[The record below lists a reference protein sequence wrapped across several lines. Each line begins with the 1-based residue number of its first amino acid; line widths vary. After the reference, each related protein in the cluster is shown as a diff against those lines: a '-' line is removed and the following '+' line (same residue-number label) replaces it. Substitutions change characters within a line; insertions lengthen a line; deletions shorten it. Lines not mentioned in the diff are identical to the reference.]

1 MRTEKEGTMKFKP
14 NWLQPGTIV
23 DASDR
28 KYIVTPAG
36 WRVYEYKENS
46 SAWKTLSRIQRG

>member
-1 MRTEKEGTMKFKP
+1 MKLKP

-28 KYIVTPAG
+28 KYIVDSHG
-36 WRVYEYKENS
+36 CYRVYEYKEGS
-46 SAWKTLSRIQRG
+46 SAWKRLQRINRG

>member
-1 MRTEKEGTMKFKP
+1 MKFKP

-28 KYIVTPAG
+28 KYIVTTSG
-36 WRVYEYKENS
+36 WRVYEYKES
-46 SAWKTLSRIQRG
+46 HWYVKKLVEERIPQEIQ